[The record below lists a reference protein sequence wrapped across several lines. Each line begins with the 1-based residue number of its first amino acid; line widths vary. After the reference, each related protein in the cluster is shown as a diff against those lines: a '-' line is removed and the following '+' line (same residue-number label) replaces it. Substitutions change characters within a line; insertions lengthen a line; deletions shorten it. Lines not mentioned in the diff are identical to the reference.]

1 MVRGRVQGVFFRAG
15 ARDEA
20 RRLGLAGFARN
31 LRDGTVEVEVEGDE
45 AAVERMLEW
54 LRAGP
59 EHAVV
64 AGVEVTEVPPAGDD
78 GFEIR
83 R

>member
-64 AGVEVTEVPPAGDD
+64 ADVEVTEVPPAGDD